1 MSTVSGPVLSP
12 EFLAALSGL
21 PRASI
26 SRESLWSRLRH
37 SMPARFGVAIIG
49 ASLTVAVVAYGVG
62 GVREQV
68 GDSVTPTSDQ
78 YAADFFGA
86 TAIQAKSSLSPAA
99 MSDLDHSG
107 WPCRATLAGDLHRTD
122 AEWRDNGQTIALTY
136 ASSTHKLKLFEQN
149 GVLDTEGLLGFDLR
163 TINNADVWV
172 RDGIPTI
179 VTWDYDGVVF
189 TIVTDAGR
197 RHIAA
202 ALAEL
207 PTRGPDGGPAQRIG
221 NGLDRMTTWISPAA

>member
-1 MSTVSGPVLSP
+1 MAHLGVDVSAFVDGQLSPDSFKAARAHLEECDDCRHSVRQQMALKSRMSTVSGPVLSP

-26 SRESLWSRLRH
+26 PRESLWSRLRH

-78 YAADFFGA
+78 YAADFFGT

-107 WPCRATLAGDLHRTD
+107 WPCRATLAGDLHR
-122 AEWRDNGQTIALTY
+122 
-136 ASSTHKLKLFEQN
+136 
-149 GVLDTEGLLGFDLR
+149 
-163 TINNADVWV
+163 
-172 RDGIPTI
+172 
-179 VTWDYDGVVF
+179 
-189 TIVTDAGR
+189 
-197 RHIAA
+197 IAA
-202 ALAEL
+202 E
-207 PTRGPDGGPAQRIG
+207 
-221 NGLDRMTTWISPAA
+221 